1 MTINLNQRNERVMGV
16 FRWLASCLLVLA
28 VNSAAALVLPDIEDL
43 QPDQIKPWFAG
54 GFTLDSQISSPG
66 YRLVYL
72 NGEIQ
77 GAVFYSHQITPI
89 PAYSGTPIATL
100 IALDTRAAIIG
111 LKIVQHEE
119 PILIVGVKDEDLKR
133 FTDQY
138 INLFALDKVRV
149 DASNRPGYVAIDGI
163 SSATITA
170 MVLNRS
176 IMVSAKKV
184 SQALSWPSH
193 VEALAAKPQEAL
205 TEADRWKARL
215 TPWLDRLP
223 TVITVTLALGL
234 LLFVLFFQ
242 DWLVRR
248 PKLYGIVRIGYMIFT
263 VVFIGYVFSAQLSIV
278 NILAFI
284 QTLRYGFTWDTLML
298 DPVIFLI
305 WSFVAVSILL
315 WGRGVFCGWLC
326 PFGAIQDLIYE
337 VSLKLKIPSFDF
349 PDTVHQR
356 LWAIKYFI
364 LIALVGISLDS
375 FSTAA
380 TMAEVEPFKTVVTMS
395 FAREWGY
402 VAYASSLL
410 IISIFNSKFY
420 CKYLCA
426 LGAGLSI
433 LGRFR
438 VFDWMRRRNEC
449 GKPCQACATLCQNGA
464 IKPTGEIIDSECHFC
479 LECQVAYWDDHTCP
493 PLVEKRKRRERRE
506 QARNRPAVVK
516 IIESSPDS

>member
-1 MTINLNQRNERVMGV
+1 MDV
-16 FRWLASCLLVLA
+16 FRWLLSGLLILA
-28 VNSAAALVLPDIEDL
+28 ATSVEALEAPDIEDL
-43 QPDQIKPWFAG
+43 RLEQITQWFTGA
-54 GFTLDSQISSPG
+54 TQLERQVNSPG
-66 YRLVYL
+66 YRLVYR
-72 NGEIQ
+72 NNVVQ
-77 GAVFYSHQITPI
+77 GAVFYSHQVSPI

-119 PILIVGVKDEDLKR
+119 PILVVGVKEEDLKR

-149 DASNRPGYVAIDGI
+149 DASNRPGYVGIDGI

-176 IMVSAKKV
+176 VMVSAKKV
-184 SQALSWPSH
+184 ALALNWPSQ
-193 VEALAAKPQEAL
+193 VETMIATQPQIHS
-205 TEADRWKARL
+205 EADRWKERL
-215 TPWLDRLP
+215 EPWLDRLP
-223 TVITVTLALGL
+223 TVTALTLALGL
-234 LLFVLFFQ
+234 LLFILFFQ
-242 DWLVRR
+242 DWLVRK
-248 PKLYGIVRIGYMIFT
+248 PKIYGIVRIGYMIFT
-263 VVFIGYVFSAQLSIV
+263 VVFIGYIFSAQLSIV

-284 QTLRYGFTWDTLML
+284 QTLSHGFTWDTLML
-298 DPVIFLI
+298 DPAIFLL
-305 WSFVAVSILL
+305 WSFIATSILL

-326 PFGAIQDLIYE
+326 PFGAIQDLIHE
-337 VSLKLKIPSFDF
+337 AARKLNIPSFEF
-349 PDTVHQR
+349 PSTVHQR

-364 LIALVGISLDS
+364 LIALVGISMDS

-380 TMAEVEPFKTVVTMS
+380 IMAEVEPFKTVITLN

-410 IISIFNSKFY
+410 VISVFNSKFF

-438 VFDWMRRRNEC
+438 IFDWMRRRNEC
-449 GKPCQACATLCQNGA
+449 GKPCQACASLCQNGA
-464 IKPTGEIIDSECHFC
+464 IKPTGEIIDNECHFC

-493 PLVEKRKRRERRE
+493 PLVEKRKRREKRE
-506 QARNRPAVVK
+506 QARNRPSIIK
-516 IIESSPDS
+516 IIDTSPDS